1 MKKLLKTALTLLCIA
16 VLTVSFSA
24 CTLVSTNPNTHT
36 GLVDSSTTTKF
47 VSFGTSTLPEYSVN
61 DALVEAVSRVDR
73 ASVAI
78 SVSASEDSTSNASGT
93 IVDIEHSKI
102 DDENYIYIITCH
114 HVIDKKG
121 RILVSIPDEYCGY
134 ENEDYIFAGMIGPH
148 IYKDS
153 KVALADGRE
162 VDVAVYLVGG
172 DADSDIAVLKIDLD
186 KPAISGNKLA
196 MDKIQ
201 KAYIN
206 EDYKVK
212 KGETVF
218 AIGNPT
224 GELPGSV
231 CSGIVSYL
239 QRDVSLD
246 IGNMKLMQID
256 ATINPGN
263 SGGGLFNL
271 KGELIAIT
279 NAGNTSYEALNFA
292 IPMFV
297 ESDAEIDNGFINIVK
312 HLVGSCT
319 EDNYGYVTGRKE
331 KLGMTIS
338 QDTDSKGEYVY
349 VLSTVSGSQAQ
360 KSGLKVND
368 VITGAKITRDN
379 QTFAETTSIKTIA
392 DFSAIADKMQ
402 IGDILTITV
411 DRYVGGGIREPYIKT
426 ETITMRVNQFY
437 FCDTGK

>member
-36 GLVDSSTTTKF
+36 ELVDSSTTTKF
-47 VSFGTSTLPEYSVN
+47 VSFGASTLPEYSVG
-61 DALVEAVSRVDR
+61 DALVDAVAKVDR

-78 SVSASEDSTSNASGT
+78 SLITSEDSTSSASGT
-93 IVDIEHSKI
+93 IVDIDHSEI
-102 DDENYIYIITCH
+102 DDENFIYIITCH
-114 HVIDKKG
+114 HVIEKKG
-121 RILVSIPDEYCGY
+121 SILVSIPDEYCGY
-134 ENEDYIFAGMIGPH
+134 ENEDYIFAGKIGPH

-153 KVALADGRE
+153 KVALPDGRE

-186 KPAISGNKLA
+186 KPAISGIPLT
-196 MDKIQ
+196 MDKIE
-201 KAYIN
+201 KATIN
-206 EDYKVK
+206 VDYKVK

-271 KGELIAIT
+271 NGDLIAIT
-279 NAGNTSYEALNFA
+279 NSGNTNYEAINFA

-297 ESDAEIDNGFINIVK
+297 ESDDEIDNGFVNIVK

-319 EDNYGYVTGRKE
+319 EDNYGYVSGRKV

-338 QDTDSKGEYVY
+338 QGTDSKGEYVY

-360 KSGLKVND
+360 KSGLKAND
-368 VITGAKITRDN
+368 VITGIKINRN
-379 QTFAETTSIKTIA
+379 SQIFAEATNIKTIA
-392 DFSAIADKMQ
+392 EFSAIANQMKV
-402 IGDILTITV
+402 GDNLIITIK
-411 DRYVGGGIREPYIKT
+411 GREYPCCL
-426 ETITMRVNQFY
+426 RVYQFY

>member
-16 VLTVSFSA
+16 VLTISFGA
-24 CTLVSTNPNTHT
+24 CALVPANPSTYRW
-36 GLVDSSTTTKF
+36 LVDSSTTTKF
-47 VSFGTSTLPEYSVN
+47 VSFGSSTLPEYSVS
-61 DALVEAVSRVDR
+61 DAMVEAVSRVDR

-78 SVSASEDSTSNASGT
+78 SISSAEGTTSNASGT
-93 IVDIEHSKI
+93 IVDIEHSEI

-114 HVIDKKG
+114 HVIDCMG
-121 RILVSIPDEYCGY
+121 AILVIIPDEYCGY
-134 ENEDYIFAGMIGPH
+134 ENEDYMFAGIIGSE

-153 KVALADGRE
+153 KVQVEDIE

-186 KPAISGNKLA
+186 KPAISGKKLP
-196 MDKIQ
+196 MNKIQ

-206 EDYKVK
+206 EEYKVR

-239 QRDVSLD
+239 QRDVALE

-279 NAGNTSYEALNFA
+279 NAGNTNYEAINFA
-292 IPMFV
+292 IPMVV
-297 ESDAEIDNGFINIVK
+297 ESDDEIDNGFVNIVK

-319 EDNYGYVTGRKE
+319 EDNYGYVSGRKV
-331 KLGMTIS
+331 KLGITIVQGENS
-338 QDTDSKGEYVY
+338 QGKYVY
-349 VLSTVSGSQAQ
+349 VQSTVPGSQAQ
-360 KSGLKVND
+360 KAGLKEND
-368 VITGAKITRDN
+368 VITGIKIKRN
-379 QTFAETTSIKTIA
+379 SQTFAEATNIKTIA
-392 DFSAIADKMQ
+392 EFSAIANQMKV
-402 IGDILTITV
+402 GDVLSITI
-411 DRYVGGGIREPYIKT
+411 DGREEDPCY
-426 ETITMRVNQFY
+426 MWVYQFY